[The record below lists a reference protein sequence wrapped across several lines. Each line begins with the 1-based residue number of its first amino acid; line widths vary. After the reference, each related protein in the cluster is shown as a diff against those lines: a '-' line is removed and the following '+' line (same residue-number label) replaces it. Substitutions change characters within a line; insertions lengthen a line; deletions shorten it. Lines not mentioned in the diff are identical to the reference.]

1 MATKPSGSS
10 YTSADI
16 TILEGLEAVRR
27 RPGMYIGSTGPRGLH
42 HLVYEV
48 VDNSI
53 DEALAGYCSRIL
65 VQLLGDGGCR
75 VVDNGRGI
83 PVKPIPGAK
92 DRRPAVEVVLT
103 TLHAGG
109 KFDGKSYAVSGG
121 LHGVGV
127 SVVNALAR
135 HLIVEVAR
143 DGSVWRQEFKRGQP
157 VGKPRK
163 IKQSN
168 KTGTIITFWPD
179 PEIFEETH
187 FKREVLAERM
197 QELAFLTRGVEIALW
212 DERED
217 PAVKALYKASGGLAD
232 FVKHLARGREV
243 LHQRIVHFVEE
254 RESSE
259 VEVAMQWNAGYAES
273 IHTFAN
279 TINTHEGGMH
289 EEGFKKALSNV
300 INRYARAKGLLKE
313 KEENLIGED
322 IREGL
327 TAIVAVKLREPQFEG
342 QTKTK
347 LGNTEMR
354 SFVETS
360 VNSHL
365 MTWLEE
371 HPGEAKRIVA
381 KCMQAA
387 KARMAARQARDLTR
401 RKGLLDSTTLPGKLA
416 DCQLTDPDV
425 CEIFIVEGD
434 SAGGSAK
441 QARERSYQA
450 ILPIRGKILNVE
462 KARLHKI
469 LENLE
474 IQALISAIGTG
485 IGDEFDLSKA
495 RYGKIA
501 ILADADVDGAHI
513 RTLLLTFFFRHMQ
526 HLIDAGKVYVA
537 QPPLYRVKMDGKYL
551 YVHDEKGLEDIR
563 VRNGQKKMDIQRF
576 KGLAEMEA
584 EQLWESAMNPE
595 TRVLKQITL
604 DDAAAADLMF
614 SILMGEDVEARREFI
629 QKNAKD
635 AFIDA

>member
-1 MATKPSGSS
+1 
-10 YTSADI
+10 
-16 TILEGLEAVRR
+16 
-27 RPGMYIGSTGPRGLH
+27 MYIGSTGPRGLH

-65 VQLLGDGGCR
+65 VQLLPDGGCR
-75 VVDNGRGI
+75 VTDNGRGI
-83 PVKPIPGAK
+83 PVRPIPGSK
-92 DRRPAVEVVLT
+92 DRRSALEVVLT

-109 KFDGKSYAVSGG
+109 KFDSKSYAVSGG

-127 SVVNALAR
+127 SVVNALSSRLVAE
-135 HLIVEVAR
+135 IAR
-143 DGSVWRQEFKRGQP
+143 DGFVWHHEYRRGKP
-157 VGKPRK
+157 VGKVTK
-163 IKQSN
+163 GKAST

-179 PEIFEETH
+179 AEVFEETT
-187 FKREVLAERM
+187 FDRKTLAERL
-197 QELAFLTRGVEIALW
+197 QEQAFLTKGVEVALV
-212 DERED
+212 DERGD
-217 PAVKALYKASGGLAD
+217 PVVKELFKASGGLAD
-232 FVKHLARGREV
+232 FVKHLSRGKDP
-243 LHQRIVHFVEE
+243 LHMKIVGF
-254 RESSE
+254 ESSRGTSE
-259 VEVAMQWNAGYAES
+259 VDVAMQWNAGYAES

-313 KEENLIGED
+313 KEENLAGED

-327 TAIVAVKLREPQFEG
+327 TAIVAVKLQNPQFEG

-360 VNSHL
+360 VNEHL

-371 HPGEAKRIVA
+371 HPGESKRIVG
-381 KCMQAA
+381 KCQQAA
-387 KARMAARQARDLTR
+387 RARIAARQARDLTR
-401 RKGLLDSTTLPGKLA
+401 RKGLLESSALPGKLA

-425 CEIFIVEGD
+425 CELFIVEGD

-469 LENLE
+469 LENQE
-474 IQALISAIGTG
+474 IQALVSAIGTG
-485 IGDEFDLSKA
+485 IGDEFDGSKA
-495 RYGKIA
+495 RYGKCA

-513 RTLLLTFFFRHMQ
+513 RTLLLTFFFRHMRQ
-526 HLIDAGKVYVA
+526 LIEAGSVYVA
-537 QPPLYRVKMDGKYL
+537 QPPLYRVKMDGKYH
-551 YVHDEKGLEDIR
+551 YVHDEKALDALRGT
-563 VRNGQKKMDIQRF
+563 NGQKKMDIQRF

-584 EQLWESAMNPE
+584 VQLWESAMNPD
-595 TRVLKQITL
+595 TRVLKRITL
-604 DDAAAADLMF
+604 EDAAEADVMF
-614 SILMGEDVEARREFI
+614 SVLMGEDVEARREFI
-629 QKNAKD
+629 QENAKY
-635 AFIDA
+635 AFIDT